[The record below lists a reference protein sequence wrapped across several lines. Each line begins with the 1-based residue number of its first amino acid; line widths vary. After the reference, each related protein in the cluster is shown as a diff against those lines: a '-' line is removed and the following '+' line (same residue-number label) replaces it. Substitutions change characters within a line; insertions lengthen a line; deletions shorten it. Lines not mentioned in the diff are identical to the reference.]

1 MRPRCSAKLPKTSGS
16 TVPIVRSRSI
26 LMRAAAAG
34 VCGAACMGQ
43 VAAAIAAAHKAAILC
58 KRTSPPFRFPLSA
71 FFFPSSVFRLPSVW
85 HPDRHLSLAAVV
97 PRVVRD
103 RDDGAVAGRERDRLD
118 AVQQIRSERVCGCG
132 IERQADAADAP
143 AVVDR
148 LETIDDWATLERG
161 LATILRDTVVREHA

>member
-1 MRPRCSAKLPKTSGS
+1 MRPRCSAKFPKTSGS

-58 KRTSPPFRFPLSA
+58 KRTSPPFLSSLRFLL
-71 FFFPSSVFRLPSVW
+71 SVFRLPSVW

-132 IERQADAADAP
+132 IERQADGADAP

-148 LETIDDWATLERG
+148 LETIDDWA
-161 LATILRDTVVREHA
+161 A